1 MCPAGDGIVCVEIED
16 SLEAFL
22 GTQAPRA
29 GLVYC
34 CTLAAIVAAAV
45 AVLTVS
51 VDLTLR
57 APAMLR
63 PLVERQSLRA
73 MSDGIVTR
81 LAVQRD
87 EHVRAEDTILV
98 IGGNANAVAH
108 RASVRANREQVA
120 IASDLRLLLAA
131 DTTELQDLPARLA
144 EERSRAIASE
154 AAIEWRQLTI
164 GVERATQSR
173 DRLRQLAQRGFAAP
187 AELESAE
194 LELRHVREGRT
205 LALEQRRAA
214 WAGELAA
221 VMDRMTELQRN
232 LAVERD
238 AEATHAI
245 VAPVAGTIEEL
256 AAVSPGTSVRQGDVI
271 AVVSPDDALAAD
283 VLVPA
288 RDVGRIRRG
297 MPVRLLME
305 GYDVQEWGAASGA
318 VASIASDYVVQNDQ
332 PVFRVRVRLDHQTL
346 QRADGRRVA
355 LRKGLRCQA
364 RFLAGRR
371 KLSQLLMH
379 RAREWMDAG
388 TPDDSPG
395 GH

>member
-1 MCPAGDGIVCVEIED
+1 VRPADDGIVCVEIED

-22 GTQAPRA
+22 DTQADRA

-34 CTLAAIVAAAV
+34 CTLGVVIAAAGI
-45 AVLTVS
+45 VLTSS

-63 PLVERQSLRA
+63 PVMERQSLRA

-87 EHVRAEDTILV
+87 GHVRAGDTILV
-98 IGGNANAVAH
+98 IGGHADDVAH
-108 RASVRANREQVA
+108 RASVRASEEQAAVA
-120 IASDLRLLLAA
+120 KDLRLLLAA
-131 DTTELQDLPARLA
+131 DTSGMQGLTERLTG
-144 EERSRAIASE
+144 ERSRAIAAE
-154 AAIEWRQLTI
+154 TMIEWRQLTI
-164 GVERATQSR
+164 GVERATQNR
-173 DRLRQLAQRGFAAP
+173 DRLRQLAQRGFAAA

-205 LALEQRRAA
+205 LAFEQRRAA

-221 VMDRMTELQRN
+221 VMERITDLQRN
-232 LAVERD
+232 LATERE
-238 AEATHAI
+238 AEATRAI
-245 VAPVAGTIEEL
+245 VAPIAGAIEEL

-271 AVVSPDDALAAD
+271 AVVSPDEALAAD

-288 RDVGRIRRG
+288 RDVGRIRAG

-305 GYDVQEWGAASGA
+305 GYDVQEWGAATGA
-318 VASIASDYVVQNDQ
+318 VASIASDYMVQNDQ
-332 PVFRVRVRLDHQTL
+332 PVFRVRVRLDQPAL
-346 QRADGRRVA
+346 RRPDGRTIA

-371 KLSQLLMH
+371 KLSQLLLR
-379 RAREWMDAG
+379 RAREWMDPS
-388 TPDDSPG
+388 TPGDSPVR
-395 GH
+395 H

>member
-1 MCPAGDGIVCVEIED
+1 MDDGILCLEVED

-22 GTQAPRA
+22 GQQARHA
-29 GLVYC
+29 GLVYR
-34 CTLAAIVAAAV
+34 CTLAVIVAAAV
-45 AVLTVS
+45 TVLTLS

-63 PLVERQSLRA
+63 PVVERQSLRA
-73 MSDGIVTR
+73 MSDGIVTQ
-81 LAVQRD
+81 LAVRRD
-87 EHVRAEDTILV
+87 EHVRAGDTILV
-98 IGGNANAVAH
+98 IGGHANDVAH
-108 RASVRANREQVA
+108 RASVRASREQAA

-131 DTTELQDLPARLA
+131 DTNEMPALQGRLTG
-144 EERSRAIASE
+144 ERSRAM
-154 AAIEWRQLTI
+154 AAETVVEWRQLTI

-187 AELESAE
+187 AELETAE
-194 LELRHVREGRT
+194 LELRHVRESRM

-221 VMDRMTELQRN
+221 TLERITELQRS
-232 LAVERD
+232 LATERE
-238 AEATHAI
+238 AEAMRAI
-245 VAPVAGTIEEL
+245 VAPIAGAIEEL

-271 AVVSPDDALAAD
+271 AVISPDELLAAD

-288 RDVGRIRRG
+288 RDVGRIRPG

-318 VASIASDYVVQNDQ
+318 VASVASDYIVQNDQ
-332 PVFRVRVRLDHQTL
+332 PVFRVRVRLDQPTL
-346 QRADGRRVA
+346 RRADGRMIA

-371 KLSQLLMH
+371 KLSQLLLS
-379 RAREWMDAG
+379 RARDWMDPA
-388 TPDDSPG
+388 TPDESPA

>member
-1 MCPAGDGIVCVEIED
+1 MRRADDGIACVEIED

-22 GTQAPRA
+22 DVQAPRA

-34 CTLAAIVAAAV
+34 CTLIVVLAAAV

-63 PLVERQSLRA
+63 PVVERQSLRA
-73 MSDGIVTR
+73 MSDGMVTR

-87 EHVRAEDTILV
+87 EHVRAGDTILV
-98 IGGNANAVAH
+98 MGGHVDEVVH
-108 RASVRANREQVA
+108 RASVRASREQAAVA
-120 IASDLRLLLAA
+120 NDLRLLLAA
-131 DTTELQDLPARLA
+131 DTNAMSGLPARLTG
-144 EERSRAIASE
+144 ERSRAIAAE
-154 AAIEWRQLTI
+154 TMIEWRQLNI

-194 LELRHVREGRT
+194 LELRHAREGRT
-205 LALEQRRAA
+205 LAFEQRRAT

-221 VMDRMTELQRN
+221 VRDRMTELQRN
-232 LAVERD
+232 LAIERE
-238 AEATHAI
+238 AQATHAI
-245 VAPVAGTIEEL
+245 VAPIAGAIEEL

-271 AVVSPDDALAAD
+271 AVVSPDEALAAD

-288 RDVGRIRRG
+288 RDVVRIRPG

-318 VASIASDYVVQNDQ
+318 VASIASDYVMQNDQ
-332 PVFRVRVRLDHQTL
+332 PVFRVRVRLDQPTL
-346 QRADGRRVA
+346 RRADGRMIA

-371 KLSQLLMH
+371 KLSQLLLR
-379 RAREWMDAG
+379 RAREWMDPAA
-388 TPDDSPG
+388 PDDSPA